1 MKKKTDFESQLARL
15 QQIVQSLE
23 SSELPLEKG
32 IDLYKEGMILVHGC
46 RQKLEQARH
55 EVEILSKGKWE
66 PFGSLEPEVQDDS
79 QSD

>member
-32 IDLYKEGMILVHGC
+32 VDLYKEGMALVHSC
-46 RQKLEQARH
+46 RQKMEQARH
-55 EVEILSKGKWE
+55 EVEILSQGKWE
-66 PFGSLEPEVQDDS
+66 PFGPLESEAQDEPS
-79 QSD
+79 SD

>member
-55 EVEILSKGKWE
+55 EVEILSKGKWV
-66 PFGSLEPEVQDDS
+66 PFGSPESEVQDDS